1 MTRPR
6 AWRGE
11 PASLLQGD
19 SIVFGTITRDFSF
32 HRVPTISLA
41 AVSF

>member
-1 MTRPR
+1 LVP
-6 AWRGE
+6 
-11 PASLLQGD
+11 GD
-19 SIVFGTITRDFSF
+19 SIVFGTITRGFSF